1 MNRRLFGQNG
11 SDSTLYARDTEAGN
25 VQQAQQA
32 PPRPLPVG
40 FWHHDLYKVRKHAA
54 RKYPQTVLML
64 FLFVMAVLLL
74 YWAVL
79 FRVEEK
85 MSALTVHVVDFDGQA
100 PYDDVD
106 PFIGPMVTQMA
117 LETNEL
123 DRPTLGFSVLS
134 PADFN
139 NDPIAVR
146 QSVYDEHCFAAIIV
160 NANASS
166 LLLSAI
172 MNGNTSYDP
181 TGAIQFIL
189 LSARDET
196 AYSNYIYPQL
206 QTFSDTL
213 TSRFGTLWTQSLTG
227 SSSVTKDMLARAP
240 SAVNPGIAPLRID
253 LRPFGPPT
261 ATPSVTIGLIYL
273 IIMAFFSFAFFFPI
287 HQQFVIPAGHR
298 PLHFWQFILWRW
310 LATTV
315 SYIFISL
322 AYSLVSLSYQ
332 IPFGRPPASPT
343 EVAFNASAYGRGS
356 FPVYWMIN
364 FVGML
369 ALGLASENVTMI
381 IGQPWTALWLI
392 FWVITN
398 VATAFYTL
406 DLAPGFFRWGYAWP
420 LYNIVQAS
428 RTVLFDLH
436 SRIGLNF
443 GVLFVWVAINSV
455 LYPFCCHF
463 MRWRIKREQKAAE
476 KSKGQFAVDTPPPAP
491 PPPVSEGGQSQDVGA
506 SPTSITSFWKGR

>member
-1 MNRRLFGQNG
+1 MI
-11 SDSTLYARDTEAGN
+11 D
-25 VQQAQQA
+25 
-32 PPRPLPVG
+32 
-40 FWHHDLYKVRKHAA
+40 
-54 RKYPQTVLML
+54 TVLML

-117 LETNEL
+117 LETNNL
-123 DRPTLGFSVLS
+123 DRPTLGFSVL
-134 PADFN
+134 PAADFN

-181 TGAIQFIL
+181 TGAIHFIL

-213 TSRFGTLWTQSLTG
+213 MSRFGTLWTQSLAG

-287 HQQFVIPAGHR
+287 HQVSTIVLTKSVGQNLMMLAAICDTRRPSPPSLLAIHPLALASHHRLVHFHLPSLLPRLPLVPDPVRETPRLADRGGLQRQRLRPRLLPRLLDDQLCRHAGPGPGVGERDHDHR
-298 PLHFWQFILWRW
+298 PALDRPLAHLLGHHQRRHGLLH
-310 LATTV
+310 
-315 SYIFISL
+315 
-322 AYSLVSLSYQ
+322 
-332 IPFGRPPASPT
+332 PRPGPRLLP
-343 EVAFNASAYGRGS
+343 
-356 FPVYWMIN
+356 
-364 FVGML
+364 
-369 ALGLASENVTMI
+369 LGLRLAAVQHCP
-381 IGQPWTALWLI
+381 GQPHRAL
-392 FWVITN
+392 
-398 VATAFYTL
+398 
-406 DLAPGFFRWGYAWP
+406 
-420 LYNIVQAS
+420 
-428 RTVLFDLH
+428 
-436 SRIGLNF
+436 
-443 GVLFVWVAINSV
+443 
-455 LYPFCCHF
+455 
-463 MRWRIKREQKAAE
+463 
-476 KSKGQFAVDTPPPAP
+476 
-491 PPPVSEGGQSQDVGA
+491 
-506 SPTSITSFWKGR
+506 